1 MPRQQLRL
9 GTLNLYNLQ
18 LPGRPM
24 YHGKTYSAQEY
35 KAKIDWTAAKVAQMD
50 ADIIAFQ
57 ELWDPQCL
65 KDVFAAAGL
74 EQDYS
79 LVTAR
84 RAPNGISVAV
94 AIRAPN
100 EKVSHEW
107 ISRFP
112 AELVL
117 KKRKGARDEPNY
129 EMSVNIKE
137 FSRQVLKVV
146 VKVPIRNQKPREIV
160 VFAIH
165 LKSKLGIELD
175 EQERKKKSVRAH
187 SDAIGAALSTIRRI
201 AEAAA
206 LRVILNKATYHTN
219 TPVVVMGDLNDS
231 QHSMTTAVISGK
243 PKYRLFASSRVGR
256 SSDRG
261 LYSVATMQEYRSLRD
276 VYYTYIHDGQ
286 RESLDHIFVNE
297 QFYDYSSNRI
307 WSFHDMKNFNDHLE
321 DDDKATSDHGAV
333 VATFD
338 YNPKKKSKK
347 KPRKKSRKKKKTA

>member
-1 MPRQQLRL
+1 MPRQQLKL

-18 LPGRPM
+18 LPGQPM
-24 YHGKTYSAQEY
+24 YYGKTYTEKEY
-35 KAKIDWTAAKVAQMD
+35 AAKIDWTAAKVRQMD

-65 KDVFAAAGL
+65 QDVFSAAGL
-74 EQDYS
+74 GQDYT
-79 LVTAR
+79 LVSNKRQPA
-84 RAPNGISVAV
+84 GISVAMAV
-94 AIRAPN
+94 RAPN
-100 EKVSHEW
+100 RKTRHEW
-107 ISRFP
+107 IQKFP

-117 KKRKGARDEPNY
+117 KKRKGTKDEPNY

-137 FSRQVLKVV
+137 FSRQVLRVEID
-146 VKVPIRNQKPREIV
+146 VPIRNSRPKQIV

-165 LKSKLGIELD
+165 LKSKLGIDLD
-175 EQERKKKSVRAH
+175 EQEKNQKKISAH
-187 SDAIGAALSTIRRI
+187 SAAIGTTLATIRRV

-231 QHSMTTAVISGK
+231 QHSMTTAIISGK

-321 DDDKATSDHGAV
+321 DSDTATSDHGAV

-338 YNPKKKSKK
+338 YNPAS
-347 KPRKKSRKKKKTA
+347 RRKKKTRKKARKKTKTV